1 MRYVRPEDLQ
11 VAANS
16 KRLRSN
22 DIPKPSPRVITPP
35 SSASQDAPPSSPT
48 HDVTSHRLTKKGRP
62 KRSQPPHFQFQPQ
75 HQHQPSPPP
84 SPPQHQLSTTPPQH
98 QPPPP
103 QHELPQHQPSPQP
116 QHQPSPTQSQP
127 PPPQHQLSTTPPQHQ
142 PPPPQHQ
149 LPQHQPSPQP
159 QHQPSPTQSQPPPP
173 QHQLSTTQP
182 QHQPP
187 PPQHQLPQ
195 HQPSPQPQHQPSP
208 TQSQHQSSEP
218 EHEVV
223 LERLPQPREPLPPP
237 PPRNHAH
244 WIVDVI
250 DDDGNVRQKS
260 VEVKDLIP
268 NKVGFKVQTIWNDD
282 HQPVGEAAGLLSG
295 YIGFLASSD
304 ELLPIMYPKWPKVP
318 LAKKDLIYDNNIKA
332 KFVVSDTN
340 KFHKK
345 WIYTSLGKRWRE
357 RRCFLFNKYYDWAF
371 IVEQNIEQFP
381 PEVTKDHWAMY
392 LNYRLSP
399 DTMAKADKNALNRQ
413 KQRIPHTLGTR
424 SLARTKDIMEQRDGR
439 SYTRGDMYEISHTK
453 RNGSYVNDE
462 ARQKNEEL
470 QKERQTSSDNE
481 AFVTVF
487 GKERHGYVRGM
498 GLGPTPSQINGSSCR
513 PSGST
518 FSSTADAKIA
528 KMQSE
533 IDVLTKQVAEVNELK
548 AKVAEF
554 DAMKEQFALIMANM
568 QNHGSNIGSPFEV
581 RRSSQSSHNVEGDQ
595 ATPDD

>member
-1 MRYVRPEDLQ
+1 MDSNSFVELPFRETNKIVLYFIVLFSSEKRTAFLLQ
-11 VAANS
+11 N
-16 KRLRSN
+16 RSLLHRN
-22 DIPKPSPRVITPP
+22 PNQNRFTSSPRVSFYFIATLTQNP
-35 SSASQDAPPSSPT
+35 STSSPRVSFYIRRKERGSS
-48 HDVTSHRLTKKGRP
+48 HNRSRSRDGDKEKDKQRSSQGNGDRRRDRDRDSGDKYKRERERDRDVERDRRNRGSESEREKE
-62 KRSQPPHFQFQPQ
+62 RSQR
-75 HQHQPSPPP
+75 SK
-84 SPPQHQLSTTPPQH
+84 SRS
-98 QPPPP
+98 
-103 QHELPQHQPSPQP
+103 ESR
-116 QHQPSPTQSQP
+116 QSDMDNGDRER
-127 PPPQHQLSTTPPQHQ
+127 SRDREYRDRERNRDKDYRDRGMTRDTK
-142 PPPPQHQ
+142 
-149 LPQHQPSPQP
+149 
-159 QHQPSPTQSQPPPP
+159 
-173 QHQLSTTQP
+173 
-182 QHQPP
+182 
-187 PPQHQLPQ
+187 
-195 HQPSPQPQHQPSP
+195 
-208 TQSQHQSSEP
+208 EP
-218 EHEVV
+218 D
-223 LERLPQPREPLPPP
+223 REN
-237 PPRNHAH
+237 RNA
-244 WIVDVI
+244 
-250 DDDGNVRQKS
+250 
-260 VEVKDLIP
+260 
-268 NKVGFKVQTIWNDD
+268 
-282 HQPVGEAAGLLSG
+282 GEGVMSYLCLREANHLLM
-295 YIGFLASSD
+295 
-304 ELLPIMYPKWPKVP
+304 P
-318 LAKKDLIYDNNIKA
+318 A

-357 RRCFLFNKYYDWAF
+357 RWCFLFNKYYDWALT
-371 IVEQNIEQFP
+371 VEQNIEQFL

-439 SYTRGDMYEISHTK
+439 SYTRGNMYEISHTK

-481 AFVTVF
+481 TFVTVF
-487 GKERHGYVRGM
+487 GKEHHGYVRGM

-533 IDVLTKQVAEVNELK
+533 IDVLTKEVAEVNELK

-568 QNHGSNIGSPFEV
+568 QNHGSNIGSPFKV

>member
-1 MRYVRPEDLQ
+1 MEKQWSDLTPYEVERQRTIEANNKKLEALNIPRLSQSIQKSSSTKKDRMRYVRPGDLQ

-48 HDVTSHRLTKKGRP
+48 YDATSHTLTKKGRP
-62 KRSQPPHFQFQPQ
+62 K
-75 HQHQPSPPP
+75 
-84 SPPQHQLSTTPPQH
+84 
-98 QPPPP
+98 
-103 QHELPQHQPSPQP
+103 
-116 QHQPSPTQSQP
+116 
-127 PPPQHQLSTTPPQHQ
+127 
-142 PPPPQHQ
+142 
-149 LPQHQPSPQP
+149 
-159 QHQPSPTQSQPPPP
+159 
-173 QHQLSTTQP
+173 
-182 QHQPP
+182 
-187 PPQHQLPQ
+187 
-195 HQPSPQPQHQPSP
+195 
-208 TQSQHQSSEP
+208 
-218 EHEVV
+218 
-223 LERLPQPREPLPPP
+223 
-237 PPRNHAH
+237 
-244 WIVDVI
+244 

-304 ELLPIMYPKWPKVP
+304 ELLPIMYPKWPKVSS
-318 LAKKDLIYDNNIKA
+318 AKKDLIYDNNIKA

-345 WIYTSLGKRWRE
+345 WICTSLGKRWRE
-357 RRCFLFNKYYDWAF
+357 RRCFLFNKYYDWAL

-413 KQRIPHTLGTR
+413 KQRISHTLGTR

-470 QKERQTSSDNE
+470 QKERQTSSDNV

-487 GKERHGYVRGM
+487 GKEHHGYVRGM

-533 IDVLTKQVAEVNELK
+533 IDVLTKEVAEVNELK

-568 QNHGSNIGSPFEV
+568 QNHGL
-581 RRSSQSSHNVEGDQ
+581 
-595 ATPDD
+595 T

>member
-1 MRYVRPEDLQ
+1 MEKKWSDLTPYEVERQRTIEANNRKLEALNIPRLSQSIQKSSSTKRDRMRFVRPGDLQ

-16 KRLRSN
+16 KHLRSN

-48 HDVTSHRLTKKGRP
+48 HDATSHRLTKKGRP

-75 HQHQPSPPP
+75 HQHQHQPSPPPSPPQHQPSPTQPQPQHQPSPPPSPPQHQLPTTSPQHQPPPPQHQPSPPQHQLSTTPPQHQPPPPQHQPSPPP

-103 QHELPQHQPSPQP
+103 QY
-116 QHQPSPTQSQP
+116 
-127 PPPQHQLSTTPPQHQ
+127 
-142 PPPPQHQ
+142 
-149 LPQHQPSPQP
+149 
-159 QHQPSPTQSQPPPP
+159 
-173 QHQLSTTQP
+173 
-182 QHQPP
+182 
-187 PPQHQLPQ
+187 
-195 HQPSPQPQHQPSP
+195 
-208 TQSQHQSSEP
+208 QSSEP
-218 EHEVV
+218 EHEAV
-223 LERLPQPREPLPPP
+223 LERLPQPPP

-250 DDDGNVRQKS
+250 DDD
-260 VEVKDLIP
+260 
-268 NKVGFKVQTIWNDD
+268 
-282 HQPVGEAAGLLSG
+282 
-295 YIGFLASSD
+295 
-304 ELLPIMYPKWPKVP
+304 VP

-345 WIYTSLGKRWRE
+345 WIYTSLGKR
-357 RRCFLFNKYYDWAF
+357 
-371 IVEQNIEQFP
+371 
-381 PEVTKDHWAMY
+381 
-392 LNYRLSP
+392 LSP

-424 SLARTKDIMEQRDGR
+424 SLAKTKDIMEQRDGR
-439 SYTRGDMYEISHTK
+439 SYNRGDMYEISHTK

-498 GLGPTPSQINGSSCR
+498 GLGPTSSQINGSSCR

-533 IDVLTKQVAEVNELK
+533 IDVLTKEVAEVNELK

-581 RRSSQSSHNVEGDQ
+581 RRSSESSHNVEGDQ
-595 ATPDD
+595 ATPDDLT

>member
-1 MRYVRPEDLQ
+1 MEKQWSDLTPYEVERQRTIEANNKKLEALNIPRLSQSIQKSSSTKKDRMRYVRPGDLQ

-48 HDVTSHRLTKKGRP
+48 YDATSHTLTKKGRP
-62 KRSQPPHFQFQPQ
+62 K
-75 HQHQPSPPP
+75 
-84 SPPQHQLSTTPPQH
+84 
-98 QPPPP
+98 
-103 QHELPQHQPSPQP
+103 
-116 QHQPSPTQSQP
+116 
-127 PPPQHQLSTTPPQHQ
+127 
-142 PPPPQHQ
+142 
-149 LPQHQPSPQP
+149 
-159 QHQPSPTQSQPPPP
+159 
-173 QHQLSTTQP
+173 
-182 QHQPP
+182 
-187 PPQHQLPQ
+187 
-195 HQPSPQPQHQPSP
+195 
-208 TQSQHQSSEP
+208 
-218 EHEVV
+218 
-223 LERLPQPREPLPPP
+223 
-237 PPRNHAH
+237 
-244 WIVDVI
+244 

-304 ELLPIMYPKWPKVP
+304 ELLPIMYPKWPKVSS
-318 LAKKDLIYDNNIKA
+318 AKKDLIYDNNIKA

-345 WIYTSLGKRWRE
+345 WICTSLGKRWRE
-357 RRCFLFNKYYDWAF
+357 RRCFLFNKYYDWAL

-413 KQRIPHTLGTR
+413 KQRISHTLGTR

-470 QKERQTSSDNE
+470 QKERQTSSDNV

-487 GKERHGYVRGM
+487 GKEHH
-498 GLGPTPSQINGSSCR
+498 
-513 PSGST
+513 GST

-533 IDVLTKQVAEVNELK
+533 IDVLTKEVAEVNELK

-568 QNHGSNIGSPFEV
+568 QNHGL
-581 RRSSQSSHNVEGDQ
+581 
-595 ATPDD
+595 T

>member
-1 MRYVRPEDLQ
+1 MGFVRPGDLQ

-22 DIPKPSPRVITPP
+22 DIPKPSPWVITPP

-48 HDVTSHRLTKKGRP
+48 HDATSHRLTKKGRP

-75 HQHQPSPPP
+75 HQHQHQPSPPPSQHQPSPTQPQPQHQPSPPP
-84 SPPQHQLSTTPPQH
+84 SPPQHQLPTTPPQ
-98 QPPPP
+98 Q
-103 QHELPQHQPSPQP
+103 
-116 QHQPSPTQSQP
+116 
-127 PPPQHQLSTTPPQHQ
+127 
-142 PPPPQHQ
+142 
-149 LPQHQPSPQP
+149 
-159 QHQPSPTQSQPPPP
+159 
-173 QHQLSTTQP
+173 
-182 QHQPP
+182 
-187 PPQHQLPQ
+187 
-195 HQPSPQPQHQPSP
+195 
-208 TQSQHQSSEP
+208 
-218 EHEVV
+218 
-223 LERLPQPREPLPPP
+223 
-237 PPRNHAH
+237 
-244 WIVDVI
+244 
-250 DDDGNVRQKS
+250 
-260 VEVKDLIP
+260 
-268 NKVGFKVQTIWNDD
+268 
-282 HQPVGEAAGLLSG
+282 
-295 YIGFLASSD
+295 
-304 ELLPIMYPKWPKVP
+304 
-318 LAKKDLIYDNNIKA
+318 
-332 KFVVSDTN
+332 
-340 KFHKK
+340 
-345 WIYTSLGKRWRE
+345 
-357 RRCFLFNKYYDWAF
+357 
-371 IVEQNIEQFP
+371 QFP

-439 SYTRGDMYEISHTK
+439 SYNRGDMYEISHTK

-533 IDVLTKQVAEVNELK
+533 IDVLTKEVTEVNELK
-548 AKVAEF
+548 AKIAEF

-581 RRSSQSSHNVEGDQ
+581 RRSSESSHNVEGDQ

>member
-1 MRYVRPEDLQ
+1 MEKTWSDLTPYEVERQRTIAANNKKLEALNIPRLSQSIQKSSSTKKDKMRFVRPGDLQ
-11 VAANS
+11 VAANN
-16 KRLRSN
+16 KRLRSH
-22 DIPKPSPRVITPP
+22 DIPKPPPPVIIPS

-48 HDVTSHRLTKKGRP
+48 HDATSHRLTKKGRP

-75 HQHQPSPPP
+75 YQHQPSPPS
-84 SPPQHQLSTTPPQH
+84 SPPQHQPSPPPPQH

-103 QHELPQHQPSPQP
+103 PPQHQPSP
-116 QHQPSPTQSQP
+116 
-127 PPPQHQLSTTPPQHQ
+127 
-142 PPPPQHQ
+142 
-149 LPQHQPSPQP
+149 PQP
-159 QHQPSPTQSQPPPP
+159 
-173 QHQLSTTQP
+173 
-182 QHQPP
+182 
-187 PPQHQLPQ
+187 
-195 HQPSPQPQHQPSP
+195 
-208 TQSQHQSSEP
+208 QHQSSEP

-223 LERLPQPREPLPPP
+223 LERLSQPRQPLPPP

-260 VEVKDLIP
+260 VEVNDLIP

-282 HQPVGEAAGLLSG
+282 HQPIGEAGGLLSG

-357 RRCFLFNKYYDWAF
+357 RRCFLFNKYYDWALT
-371 IVEQNIEQFP
+371 VEQNIEQFP

-424 SLARTKDIMEQRDGR
+424 SLARTRDIMEQRDGR
-439 SYTRGDMYEISHTK
+439 SYSRGDMYEISHTK

-487 GKERHGYVRGM
+487 GKEHHGYVRGM
-498 GLGPTPSQINGSSCR
+498 GLGPTPSQNNGSSSR
-513 PSGST
+513 PSVST
-518 FSSTADAKIA
+518 SSSTADAKIA

-533 IDVLTKQVAEVNELK
+533 IDVLTKEVAEVNELK

-568 QNHGSNIGSPFEV
+568 QNQGYNIGSPFEV
-581 RRSSQSSHNVEGDQ
+581 RRSFESSHNVEGNQ
-595 ATPDD
+595 ATPDDST

>member
-1 MRYVRPEDLQ
+1 MEKTWSDLTPYEVERQRTIEANNKKLEALNIPRLSQSIQKSSSTKDKMRFVRPGDLQ
-11 VAANS
+11 VAANN
-16 KRLRSN
+16 KRLRSH
-22 DIPKPSPRVITPP
+22 DIPKPPPPVIIPS

-48 HDVTSHRLTKKGRP
+48 HDATSHRLTKKGRP

-75 HQHQPSPPP
+75 HQPS
-84 SPPQHQLSTTPPQH
+84 
-98 QPPPP
+98 
-103 QHELPQHQPSPQP
+103 
-116 QHQPSPTQSQP
+116 P

-142 PPPPQHQ
+142 PPPPPPQHQ
-149 LPQHQPSPQP
+149 PPQHQPSQ
-159 QHQPSPTQSQPPPP
+159 
-173 QHQLSTTQP
+173 TQP
-182 QHQPP
+182 
-187 PPQHQLPQ
+187 
-195 HQPSPQPQHQPSP
+195 
-208 TQSQHQSSEP
+208 QHQSSEP
-218 EHEVV
+218 EHEAV
-223 LERLPQPREPLPPP
+223 LERLPQPQQPLPPP

-282 HQPVGEAAGLLSG
+282 HQPVGEAGGLLSG

-357 RRCFLFNKYYDWAF
+357 RRCFLFNKYYDWALT
-371 IVEQNIEQFP
+371 VEQNIEQFP

-439 SYTRGDMYEISHTK
+439 SYNRGDMYEISHTK
-453 RNGSYVNDE
+453 RNRSYVNDE

-487 GKERHGYVRGM
+487 GKEHHGYVRGM
-498 GLGPTPSQINGSSCR
+498 GLGPTPSQINGSSSR
-513 PSGST
+513 PSVST
-518 FSSTADAKIA
+518 SSSTADAKIA

-533 IDVLTKQVAEVNELK
+533 IDVLTKEVAEVDELK

-581 RRSSQSSHNVEGDQ
+581 RRSSESSHNVEGDQ

>member
-1 MRYVRPEDLQ
+1 MCW
-11 VAANS
+11 
-16 KRLRSN
+16 
-22 DIPKPSPRVITPP
+22 
-35 SSASQDAPPSSPT
+35 
-48 HDVTSHRLTKKGRP
+48 LTKNKKQEGFCFGPTLTKP
-62 KRSQPPHFQFQPQ
+62 KQ
-75 HQHQPSPPP
+75 HDPIQKIRQGLG
-84 SPPQHQLSTTPPQH
+84 QLSQT
-98 QPPPP
+98 
-103 QHELPQHQPSPQP
+103 
-116 QHQPSPTQSQP
+116 
-127 PPPQHQLSTTPPQHQ
+127 
-142 PPPPQHQ
+142 
-149 LPQHQPSPQP
+149 
-159 QHQPSPTQSQPPPP
+159 
-173 QHQLSTTQP
+173 
-182 QHQPP
+182 
-187 PPQHQLPQ
+187 
-195 HQPSPQPQHQPSP
+195 
-208 TQSQHQSSEP
+208 
-218 EHEVV
+218 V

-282 HQPVGEAAGLLSG
+282 HQPVGEAGGLLSG

-357 RRCFLFNKYYDWAF
+357 RRCFLFNKYYDWALT
-371 IVEQNIEQFP
+371 VEQNIEQFP

-439 SYTRGDMYEISHTK
+439 SYNRGDMYEISHTK
-453 RNGSYVNDE
+453 RNRSYVNDE
-462 ARQKNEEL
+462 ARQKNVEL

-487 GKERHGYVRGM
+487 GKEHHV
-498 GLGPTPSQINGSSCR
+498 
-513 PSGST
+513 ST
-518 FSSTADAKIA
+518 SSSTADAKIA

-533 IDVLTKQVAEVNELK
+533 IDVLTKEVAEVNEFK

-554 DAMKEQFALIMANM
+554 DAMKEQFDLIMANM

-581 RRSSQSSHNVEGDQ
+581 RRSSESSHNVEGDQ

>member
-1 MRYVRPEDLQ
+1 MPALRTIEANNKKLEALNIPRLSQSIQKSSSTKKDRMRFVRPGDLQ

-22 DIPKPSPRVITPP
+22 DIPKPSRRVITPP

-48 HDVTSHRLTKKGRP
+48 HDATSHRLTKKGRP

-84 SPPQHQLSTTPPQH
+84 SPPQHQ
-98 QPPPP
+98 
-103 QHELPQHQPSPQP
+103 PSPTQP
-116 QHQPSPTQSQP
+116 QHQPSPP
-127 PPPQHQLSTTPPQHQ
+127 PSPPQHQPPQHQLSTTPPQHQ

-149 LPQHQPSPQP
+149 PPQHQPSPTQP
-159 QHQPSPTQSQPPPP
+159 QHQPSPTQP
-173 QHQLSTTQP
+173 
-182 QHQPP
+182 
-187 PPQHQLPQ
+187 
-195 HQPSPQPQHQPSP
+195 
-208 TQSQHQSSEP
+208 QHQSSEP
-218 EHEVV
+218 EHEAV
-223 LERLPQPREPLPPP
+223 LERLPQPRQPLPPP

-250 DDDGNVRQKS
+250 DDD
-260 VEVKDLIP
+260 
-268 NKVGFKVQTIWNDD
+268 
-282 HQPVGEAAGLLSG
+282 
-295 YIGFLASSD
+295 
-304 ELLPIMYPKWPKVP
+304 VP

-345 WIYTSLGKRWRE
+345 WINTSLGK
-357 RRCFLFNKYYDWAF
+357 
-371 IVEQNIEQFP
+371 
-381 PEVTKDHWAMY
+381 
-392 LNYRLSP
+392 RLSP

-439 SYTRGDMYEISHTK
+439 SYNRGDMYEISHTK

-487 GKERHGYVRGM
+487 GKEHHGYVRGM

-518 FSSTADAKIA
+518 SSSTADAKIA

-533 IDVLTKQVAEVNELK
+533 IDVLTKEVAEVNELK

-581 RRSSQSSHNVEGDQ
+581 RRSSESSHNVEGDQ

>member
-1 MRYVRPEDLQ
+1 MVHLVVHLVEEAKLGGPVHYRWMYPIERYLGHLKSYVRNKARPEGSIAEVDYYIQQFRTVVKRQMRGRHSSEVDKKVHREFVHWFSNRIGNNLDSLSGPDKDVLISLAQEMEKQWSDLTPYEVERQRTIEANNKKLEALNIPRLSQSIQKSSSTKKDRMRYVRPGDLQ

-48 HDVTSHRLTKKGRP
+48 YDATSHTLTKKGRP
-62 KRSQPPHFQFQPQ
+62 KGSQPPHFQFQPQ
-75 HQHQPSPPP
+75 PQHQNQPSPPP
-84 SPPQHQLSTTPPQH
+84 SPPQHQLSTTPPQR
-98 QPPPP
+98 QPP
-103 QHELPQHQPSPQP
+103 S
-116 QHQPSPTQSQP
+116 
-127 PPPQHQLSTTPPQHQ
+127 
-142 PPPPQHQ
+142 PQHQ

-173 QHQLSTTQP
+173 QHQLSSTPP

-244 WIVDVI
+244 WIMDV
-250 DDDGNVRQKS
+250 
-260 VEVKDLIP
+260 
-268 NKVGFKVQTIWNDD
+268 
-282 HQPVGEAAGLLSG
+282 
-295 YIGFLASSD
+295 
-304 ELLPIMYPKWPKVP
+304 
-318 LAKKDLIYDNNIKA
+318 
-332 KFVVSDTN
+332 
-340 KFHKK
+340 
-345 WIYTSLGKRWRE
+345 
-357 RRCFLFNKYYDWAF
+357 
-371 IVEQNIEQFP
+371 IEQFP

-413 KQRIPHTLGTR
+413 KQRISHTLGTR

-439 SYTRGDMYEISHTK
+439 SYTRGDMYEISHTE

-462 ARQKNEEL
+462 ARQKNE
-470 QKERQTSSDNE
+470 
-481 AFVTVF
+481 
-487 GKERHGYVRGM
+487 
-498 GLGPTPSQINGSSCR
+498 
-513 PSGST
+513 
-518 FSSTADAKIA
+518 
-528 KMQSE
+528 
-533 IDVLTKQVAEVNELK
+533 
-548 AKVAEF
+548 
-554 DAMKEQFALIMANM
+554 QFALIMANM
-568 QNHGSNIGSPFEV
+568 QNHGL
-581 RRSSQSSHNVEGDQ
+581 
-595 ATPDD
+595 T

>member
-1 MRYVRPEDLQ
+1 MGFVRPGDLQ

-22 DIPKPSPRVITPP
+22 DIPKPSPWVITPP

-48 HDVTSHRLTKKGRP
+48 HDATSHRLTKKGRP

-75 HQHQPSPPP
+75 HQHQHQPSPPPSQHQPSPTQPQPQHQPSPPP
-84 SPPQHQLSTTPPQH
+84 SPPQHQLPTTPPQ
-98 QPPPP
+98 QPK
-103 QHELPQHQPSPQP
+103 HEA
-116 QHQPSPTQSQP
+116 
-127 PPPQHQLSTTPPQHQ
+127 
-142 PPPPQHQ
+142 
-149 LPQHQPSPQP
+149 
-159 QHQPSPTQSQPPPP
+159 
-173 QHQLSTTQP
+173 
-182 QHQPP
+182 
-187 PPQHQLPQ
+187 
-195 HQPSPQPQHQPSP
+195 
-208 TQSQHQSSEP
+208 
-218 EHEVV
+218 V
-223 LERLPQPREPLPPP
+223 LERLPQPPPP
-237 PPRNHAH
+237 SRNHAH

-304 ELLPIMYPKWPKVP
+304 QLLPIMYPKWPKVP
-318 LAKKDLIYDNNIKA
+318 LAKKDLIYDKNIKA
-332 KFVVSDTN
+332 KFGVSDTN

-357 RRCFLFNKYYDWAF
+357 RRCFLFNRYYDWALT
-371 IVEQNIEQFP
+371 VEQNIEQFP

-439 SYTRGDMYEISHTK
+439 SYNRGDMYEISHTK

-533 IDVLTKQVAEVNELK
+533 IDVLTKEVTEVNELK
-548 AKVAEF
+548 AKIAEF

-581 RRSSQSSHNVEGDQ
+581 RRSSESSHNVEGDQ

>member
-1 MRYVRPEDLQ
+1 MEKTWSDLTPYEVERQRTIEANNKKLEALNIPRLSQSIQKSSSTKDKMRFVRPGDLQ
-11 VAANS
+11 VAANN
-16 KRLRSN
+16 KRLCSH
-22 DIPKPSPRVITPP
+22 DIPKPPPPVIIPS

-48 HDVTSHRLTKKGRP
+48 HDATSHRLTKKGRP
-62 KRSQPPHFQFQPQ
+62 KRSQPPHFRF
-75 HQHQPSPPP
+75 
-84 SPPQHQLSTTPPQH
+84 
-98 QPPPP
+98 
-103 QHELPQHQPSPQP
+103 QP
-116 QHQPSPTQSQP
+116 QHQPSP

-142 PPPPQHQ
+142 PPPPPPQHQ
-149 LPQHQPSPQP
+149 PPQHQPSQ
-159 QHQPSPTQSQPPPP
+159 
-173 QHQLSTTQP
+173 TQP
-182 QHQPP
+182 
-187 PPQHQLPQ
+187 
-195 HQPSPQPQHQPSP
+195 
-208 TQSQHQSSEP
+208 QHQSSEP
-218 EHEVV
+218 EHEAV
-223 LERLPQPREPLPPP
+223 LERLPQPQQPLPPP

-282 HQPVGEAAGLLSG
+282 HQPVGEAGGLLSG

-357 RRCFLFNKYYDWAF
+357 RRCFLFNKYYDWALT
-371 IVEQNIEQFP
+371 VEQNIEQFP

-439 SYTRGDMYEISHTK
+439 SYNRGDMYEISHTK

-462 ARQKNEEL
+462 ARQKNV
-470 QKERQTSSDNE
+470 RNCII
-481 AFVTVF
+481 
-487 GKERHGYVRGM
+487 YVY
-498 GLGPTPSQINGSSCR
+498 
-513 PSGST
+513 
-518 FSSTADAKIA
+518 
-528 KMQSE
+528 
-533 IDVLTKQVAEVNELK
+533 
-548 AKVAEF
+548 
-554 DAMKEQFALIMANM
+554 
-568 QNHGSNIGSPFEV
+568 
-581 RRSSQSSHNVEGDQ
+581 
-595 ATPDD
+595 

>member
-1 MRYVRPEDLQ
+1 MEKQWSDLTPYEVERQRTIEANNKKLEALNIPRLSQSIQKSSSTKKDRMRYVRPGDLQ

-48 HDVTSHRLTKKGRP
+48 HDATSHRLTKKGRP

-98 QPPPP
+98 QPPSPQHQLPQHQPSPQPQHQPSPTQSQPPPP
-103 QHELPQHQPSPQP
+103 QHQLSTTPPQHQLPQHQPSPQP

-159 QHQPSPTQSQPPPP
+159 QHQPSPTQSQ
-173 QHQLSTTQP
+173 
-182 QHQPP
+182 
-187 PPQHQLPQ
+187 
-195 HQPSPQPQHQPSP
+195 
-208 TQSQHQSSEP
+208 HQSSEP

-223 LERLPQPREPLPPP
+223 LEHLPQPREPLPPP

-250 DDDGNVRQKS
+250 DDD
-260 VEVKDLIP
+260 
-268 NKVGFKVQTIWNDD
+268 
-282 HQPVGEAAGLLSG
+282 
-295 YIGFLASSD
+295 
-304 ELLPIMYPKWPKVP
+304 
-318 LAKKDLIYDNNIKA
+318 
-332 KFVVSDTN
+332 
-340 KFHKK
+340 
-345 WIYTSLGKRWRE
+345 
-357 RRCFLFNKYYDWAF
+357 
-371 IVEQNIEQFP
+371 EQFP

-413 KQRIPHTLGTR
+413 KQRIPHMLGTR

-487 GKERHGYVRGM
+487 GKEHHGYVRGM

-533 IDVLTKQVAEVNELK
+533 IDVLTKEVAEVNELK

>member
-1 MRYVRPEDLQ
+1 MRFLRPGDLQ

-16 KRLRSN
+16 KRLRSH
-22 DIPKPSPRVITPP
+22 DIPKPLPRVITPP

-48 HDVTSHRLTKKGRP
+48 HDATSHRLPKKGRP

-75 HQHQPSPPP
+75 HQPSPPP
-84 SPPQHQLSTTPPQH
+84 SPPQHQ
-98 QPPPP
+98 
-103 QHELPQHQPSPQP
+103 
-116 QHQPSPTQSQP
+116 PSPTQP
-127 PPPQHQLSTTPPQHQ
+127 
-142 PPPPQHQ
+142 
-149 LPQHQPSPQP
+149 
-159 QHQPSPTQSQPPPP
+159 
-173 QHQLSTTQP
+173 
-182 QHQPP
+182 
-187 PPQHQLPQ
+187 
-195 HQPSPQPQHQPSP
+195 
-208 TQSQHQSSEP
+208 QHQSSEP
-218 EHEVV
+218 EHEAV
-223 LERLPQPREPLPPP
+223 LERLPLPPP
-237 PPRNHAH
+237 PPSNHAH

-268 NKVGFKVQTIWNDD
+268 NKVGFKVQTISNDD
-282 HQPVGEAAGLLSG
+282 HQPVGEPGGLLSG

-357 RRCFLFNKYYDWAF
+357 RRCFLFNKYYDWALT
-371 IVEQNIEQFP
+371 VEQNIEQFP

-439 SYTRGDMYEISHTK
+439 SYNRGDMYEISHTK

-462 ARQKNEEL
+462 ARQKNDEL

-487 GKERHGYVRGM
+487 GKEHHGYVRGM
-498 GLGPTPSQINGSSCR
+498 GLGPTPSQINGSSSR
-513 PSGST
+513 PSVST
-518 FSSTADAKIA
+518 SSSTADAKIA

-533 IDVLTKQVAEVNELK
+533 IDVLTKEVAEVNELK

-554 DAMKEQFALIMANM
+554 DAMKEQFALIMANT

-581 RRSSQSSHNVEGDQ
+581 RRSSVKSLEVDCSSIIGSDSVSS
-595 ATPDD
+595 

>member
-1 MRYVRPEDLQ
+1 MDS
-11 VAANS
+11 NS
-16 KRLRSN
+16 FVELPRNEQPSFSKIVLYFIATLTQNPSTS
-22 DIPKPSPRVITPP
+22 SPRVSFYISGYDRRKERG
-35 SSASQDAPPSSPT
+35 SSRNRSRSRDGDKEKDKQRSSQGNGDRRRDRDRDSGDKYKRERERDR
-48 HDVTSHRLTKKGRP
+48 DVERDRRNRGSESEREKE
-62 KRSQPPHFQFQPQ
+62 RSQR
-75 HQHQPSPPP
+75 SR
-84 SPPQHQLSTTPPQH
+84 SRS
-98 QPPPP
+98 
-103 QHELPQHQPSPQP
+103 ERR
-116 QHQPSPTQSQP
+116 QSDMDNGDRER
-127 PPPQHQLSTTPPQHQ
+127 SRDREYRDRERNRDKDYRDRGMTRDTK
-142 PPPPQHQ
+142 
-149 LPQHQPSPQP
+149 
-159 QHQPSPTQSQPPPP
+159 
-173 QHQLSTTQP
+173 
-182 QHQPP
+182 
-187 PPQHQLPQ
+187 
-195 HQPSPQPQHQPSP
+195 
-208 TQSQHQSSEP
+208 EP
-218 EHEVV
+218 D
-223 LERLPQPREPLPPP
+223 REN
-237 PPRNHAH
+237 RNAGEGVMSYLCLREANHLLMP
-244 WIVDVI
+244 VD
-250 DDDGNVRQKS
+250 K
-260 VEVKDLIP
+260 KM
-268 NKVGFKVQTIWNDD
+268 FIWL
-282 HQPVGEAAGLLSG
+282 HIGL
-295 YIGFLASSD
+295 
-304 ELLPIMYPKWPKVP
+304 P

-345 WIYTSLGKRWRE
+345 WIYTSFGKRWRE
-357 RRCFLFNKYYDWAF
+357 RWCFLFNKYYDWALT
-371 IVEQNIEQFP
+371 VEQNIEQFP

-487 GKERHGYVRGM
+487 GKEHHGYVRGI

-533 IDVLTKQVAEVNELK
+533 IDVLTKEVAEVNELK

-568 QNHGSNIGSPFEV
+568 QNHGSNIGSPFKV